1 MLWLTLASCT
11 VDAPTWQY
19 GADLS
24 DLTVA
29 PIAWEEGVYPDTS
42 VLVDP
47 GNPFAAGIDD
57 VVKWEILTSDC
68 APGFYAFATALA
80 QRPTGENQYY
90 TAFCLQSL
98 YDTARLA
105 PDDTYWGWSAAVRG
119 YQAVLDHFPDAVTY
133 DASGTIAWPLAPLA
147 FDGIVSLGA
156 TPVGWEAI
164 ETTDG
169 DVLVVPTGGP
179 P

>member
-1 MLWLTLASCT
+1 
-11 VDAPTWQY
+11 
-19 GADLS
+19 
-24 DLTVA
+24 
-29 PIAWEEGVYPDTS
+29 
-42 VLVDP
+42 
-47 GNPFAAGIDD
+47 
-57 VVKWEILTSDC
+57 
-68 APGFYAFATALA
+68 
-80 QRPTGENQYY
+80 
-90 TAFCLQSL
+90 
-98 YDTARLA
+98 
-105 PDDTYWGWSAAVRG
+105 
-119 YQAVLDHFPDAVTY
+119 VTY